1 MIGGLIRIWDNLLGR
16 GEAAVTVPPL
26 DGALCPN
33 RMLDEADQRFALAD
47 VDCLAEVSGE
57 LVASAGSTIYTLK
70 NGKDWSKRKGYEAEI
85 ACIASVGGD
94 GFAVAL
100 ATGEI
105 TIEGGEF
112 DGRQYQL
119 PTDVGCI
126 TALAVS
132 GSDLYIANG
141 SATNGWKDWQ
151 LDLLQRNA
159 SGSLWRINLE
169 SGAIAR
175 IADGLSYPAGIA
187 VAGDRLVCS
196 EAWKHRLVSID
207 TSGIGEQ
214 AVLYAE
220 LPGYPGRISAA
231 EDGFWL
237 TMFAPRSQLVEFVLR
252 EPAYRRRMIA
262 EVPQEF
268 WIAPKLRSGRSFY
281 EAMQGGSV
289 KQLGLLKPW
298 SPTMSAG
305 LLVKLDGD
313 FQPVASL
320 HSRADGVTHGLTCT
334 VERNGRVFAAARGDG
349 VVVSIGL
356 DEIGDGE

>member
-57 LVASAGSTIYTLK
+57 LVASAGSTVYTLK
-70 NGKDWSKRKGYEAEI
+70 NGKDWNKRKDYEAEI

-94 GFAVAL
+94 GLAVAL
-100 ATGEI
+100 LSGEI
-105 TIEGGEF
+105 VIDGGTF
-112 DGRQYQL
+112 DGRRYVAS
-119 PTDVGCI
+119 PDMRCI
-126 TALAVS
+126 TAMTAS
-132 GSDLYIANG
+132 GSTLFITNG
-141 SATNGWKDWQ
+141 SASHGPDNWQ

-159 SGSLWRINLE
+159 SGSIWRLDLE
-169 SGAIAR
+169 TGTVTR
-175 IADGLSYPAGIA
+175 IAGGLAYPTGIA
-187 VAGDRLVCS
+187 VVGDRLVCS
-196 EAWKHRLVSID
+196 EAWKHRLVSIS

-214 AVLYAE
+214 EVLYAE
-220 LPGYPGRISAA
+220 LPGYPGRLTAA

-237 TMFAPRSQLVEFVLR
+237 AAFAPRSQLVEFVLR

-262 EVPQEF
+262 EVPQDF

-305 LLVKLDGD
+305 LLVKLDAD
-313 FQPVASL
+313 FQPHFSL
-320 HSRADGVTHGLTCT
+320 HSRADGATHGVTGA
-334 VERNGRVFAAARGDG
+334 VEHQGRVFAAARGDG